1 MAQKKKKSV
10 AEVVDN
16 VKDAVADGAEAVV
29 DAVADTAETGKD
41 ILEDGYEELHKEHT
55 FSLADSWYELLA
67 VIFAIVYMVFKTCR
81 FIFDGGYEQGFVEII
96 SFVFSL
102 IMSIFVICC
111 FCAVIEVQ
119 EKLDIMNHNMD
130 LMAHINHMHFVET
143 VDRLDDIGEMLA
155 GEHAEATPDTKE

>member
-1 MAQKKKKSV
+1 MSKKKKKSV
-10 AEVVDN
+10 ADVVED
-16 VKDAVADGAEAVV
+16 VKDAVTDGAGAVV

-67 VIFAIVYMVFKTCR
+67 VIFAIIYIVFKTCR

-119 EKLDIMNHNMD
+119 EKLDVMNHNVD
-130 LMAHINHMHFVET
+130 LMAHINHIHFVELAE
-143 VDRLDDIGEMLA
+143 RLDDIGDA
-155 GEHAEATPDTKE
+155 VSGEIKSDDQPQA

>member
-1 MAQKKKKSV
+1 MSKKKKKSV
-10 AEVVDN
+10 ADVVED
-16 VKDAVADGAEAVV
+16 VKDAVTDGAGAVV

-41 ILEDGYEELHKEHT
+41 ILEGGYEELHKEHT

-67 VIFAIVYMVFKTCR
+67 VIFAIIYIVFKTCR
-81 FIFDGGYEQGFVEII
+81 FIFDGGYEQGFVEIV

-119 EKLDIMNHNMD
+119 EKLDVMNHNVD
-130 LMAHINHMHFVET
+130 LMAHINHIHFVELAE
-143 VDRLDDIGEMLA
+143 RLDDIGDA
-155 GEHAEATPDTKE
+155 VSGEEQSDDQPRA

>member
-1 MAQKKKKSV
+1 MSKKKKKSV
-10 AEVVDN
+10 ADVVED
-16 VKDAVADGAEAVV
+16 VKDAVTDGAGAVV
-29 DAVADTAETGKD
+29 DAVTDTAETGKD

-67 VIFAIVYMVFKTCR
+67 VIFAIIYIVFKTCR
-81 FIFDGGYEQGFVEII
+81 FIFDGGYEQGFVEIV

-119 EKLDIMNHNMD
+119 EKLDVMNHNVD
-130 LMAHINHMHFVET
+130 LMAHINHIHFVELAE
-143 VDRLDDIGEMLA
+143 RLDDIGDA
-155 GEHAEATPDTKE
+155 VSGEIKSDDQPQA

>member
-1 MAQKKKKSV
+1 MSKKKKKSV
-10 AEVVDN
+10 ADVVED
-16 VKDAVADGAEAVV
+16 VKDAVTDGAGAVV
-29 DAVADTAETGKD
+29 DAVTDTAETGKD

-67 VIFAIVYMVFKTCR
+67 VIFAIIYIVFKTCR
-81 FIFDGGYEQGFVEII
+81 FIFDGGYEQGFVEIV

-119 EKLDIMNHNMD
+119 EKLDVMNHNVD
-130 LMAHINHMHFVET
+130 LMAHINHIHFVELAE
-143 VDRLDDIGEMLA
+143 RLDDIGDVVS
-155 GEHAEATPDTKE
+155 GEEQSDDQPRA